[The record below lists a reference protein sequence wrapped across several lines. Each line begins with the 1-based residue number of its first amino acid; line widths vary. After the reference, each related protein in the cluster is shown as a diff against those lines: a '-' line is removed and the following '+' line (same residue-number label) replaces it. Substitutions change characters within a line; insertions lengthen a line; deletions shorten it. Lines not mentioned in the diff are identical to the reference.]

1 MKKVIIFS
9 HQSDIDGINAIILAK
24 MAFPNL
30 VYQLSPGFKELDAIF
45 NNYFNNNLL
54 NAYEQIFITDLALI
68 EPTLTKVANSN
79 LKDKILIFDHHQMSI
94 NTNLNRYDFTH
105 IIEEDENGKKCA
117 TELFYQYLI
126 NNKMLK
132 RTKAL
137 DEFVEL
143 TRLEDTWEWKQNKEI
158 GDKAH
163 NLAILFNIL
172 GIDSYIIKMF
182 NKLNNNTEEFNFDD
196 IELNLIENKKMD
208 YNKLL
213 KEYIDSI
220 LYLYDEFNNKF
231 GILYANY
238 EYRNEIAEYIRNM
251 GNPVDIK
258 YVIIVAMDKGFGQK
272 SYRTITDGFDVNEI
286 AELHG
291 GGGHPNAA
299 SVNITK
305 EQRDE
310 AKTLDE
316 KESLKYLA
324 KCQYFI

>member
-1 MKKVIIFS
+1 
-9 HQSDIDGINAIILAK
+9 
-24 MAFPNL
+24 
-30 VYQLSPGFKELDAIF
+30 
-45 NNYFNNNLL
+45 
-54 NAYEQIFITDLALI
+54 
-68 EPTLTKVANSN
+68 
-79 LKDKILIFDHHQMSI
+79 
-94 NTNLNRYDFTH
+94 
-105 IIEEDENGKKCA
+105 
-117 TELFYQYLI
+117 
-126 NNKMLK
+126 
-132 RTKAL
+132 
-137 DEFVEL
+137 
-143 TRLEDTWEWKQNKEI
+143 
-158 GDKAH
+158 
-163 NLAILFNIL
+163 
-172 GIDSYIIKMF
+172 MF

-196 IELNLIENKKMD
+196 EELNLIENKKKD